1 MRTGRIPQKI
11 IETSVSLLISFPSY
25 FFLVVSTYFLAHATS
40 IAVGHSSGA
49 VGVLHPHFIQPS
61 YLHTT
66 SLRNMSLHSSQPAKK
81 SASIDHTIPI
91 LGDDKPL
98 QFVRRGSLNP
108 ADLYAPMYQ
117 ASSDPASAASGA
129 YPVHCY
135 VLFFSLFA
143 HVHHRTSFDGST
155 RGQVLRSH

>member
-1 MRTGRIPQKI
+1 
-11 IETSVSLLISFPSY
+11 
-25 FFLVVSTYFLAHATS
+25 
-40 IAVGHSSGA
+40 
-49 VGVLHPHFIQPS
+49 
-61 YLHTT
+61 
-66 SLRNMSLHSSQPAKK
+66 MSLHSSQPAKK

-129 YPVHCY
+129 YPVHYY
-135 VLFFSLFA
+135 VLFFSP
-143 HVHHRTSFDGST
+143 VCSRTPPY
-155 RGQVLRSH
+155 QH